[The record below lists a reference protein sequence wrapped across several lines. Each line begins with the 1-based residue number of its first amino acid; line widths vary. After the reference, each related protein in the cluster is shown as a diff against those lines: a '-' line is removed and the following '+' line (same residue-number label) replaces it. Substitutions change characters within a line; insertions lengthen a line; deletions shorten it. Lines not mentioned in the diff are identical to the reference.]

1 MWGRVMELERLREA
15 AIAALEALAAR
26 HMHEWYIHEAVEVE
40 QMAERIRAMREHEQP
55 AAKAA

>member
-1 MWGRVMELERLREA
+1 MELERLREA

-26 HMHEWYIHEAVEVE
+26 HMHEWDIREAVEVE
-40 QMAERIRAMREHEQP
+40 QMADRLKAMREEQP

>member
-1 MWGRVMELERLREA
+1 MELERLRNE

-26 HMHEWYIHEAVEVE
+26 HMHEWDILEAVEVE
-40 QMAERIRAMREHEQP
+40 QMAERIKAMREEQP